1 MGTFSKQ
8 VITNDEVKGVKTYV
22 MPTGAKDVVTIS
34 GSMLG
39 GSIHCTSTN
48 SKTAALVTSMLDKGT
63 EKKDKYEISETLESV
78 GAELSFSS
86 TRYHTHFTGFCLKN
100 NLDTVVS
107 LLSEQLMTPSFSSSE
122 LSTLQSRICGNL
134 ERDKENTKKLAMI
147 HFLRTLF
154 PSNHPN
160 YRETVEE
167 SIDLVN
173 KITKEDLFAFHKQQ
187 YGLGSIKIAATGDL
201 NPEDFNGRMLEAIRG
216 WNNKKIE
223 IPKLVKKAREPKEGN
238 ETIMV
243 QDKTSADLYIGQ
255 SIGIDREHEDYYAL
269 MLGVYILGGNFSAR
283 LMQTV
288 RDKQGLTYGI
298 GSSISGVSFGA
309 DGYWSIWGTF
319 APDIIKKGIVATK
332 EQVDLWFKKG
342 VTEEELSAKKTTI
355 SGSYKVSMDSTAG
368 LAAKILSNAEQGRTL
383 SYLDDY
389 PKIIES
395 VSLSDVNMAIQK
407 YVNPNK
413 LYMVSA
419 GTL

>member
-160 YRETVEE
+160 YRETVDE

-173 KITKEDLFAFHKQQ
+173 KITKEDLFAFHKEQ

-255 SIGIDREHEDYYAL
+255 SIGIDREHKDYYAL

-419 GTL
+419 GKL

>member
-1 MGTFSKQ
+1 MSTFSSQ
-8 VITNDEVKGVKTYV
+8 VTTNDDIEGVKTYV

-39 GSIHCTSTN
+39 GSVHCAKTN

-100 NLDTVVS
+100 NLGTVIS
-107 LLSEQLMTPSFSSSE
+107 LLSEQLMMPSFSSRE

-134 ERDKENTKKLAMI
+134 ERDKENTKTLAMI

-160 YRETVEE
+160 YRETVDD
-167 SIDLVN
+167 SISLVN

-187 YGLGSIKIAATGDL
+187 YGLGSIKIAAAGDL
-201 NPEDFNGRMLEAIRG
+201 NPEDFNGRMHESIRD
-216 WNNKKIE
+216 WSSKKTE
-223 IPKLVKKAREPKEGN
+223 IPRLVEKAREPKEGN
-238 ETIMV
+238 QIIKV
-243 QDKTSADLYIGQ
+243 QDKTSADLFIGQ
-255 SIGIDREHEDYYAL
+255 SIGIDREHKDYYAL

-319 APDIIKKGIVATK
+319 SPDIIKKGVASTK
-332 EQVDLWFKKG
+332 EQIDLWFNKG
-342 VTEEELSAKKTTI
+342 VTEDELSAKKTTI

-368 LAAKILSNAEQGRTL
+368 LAAKILSNAEQGRDL
-383 SYLDDY
+383 SYLDEY
-389 PKIIES
+389 PKMIKS
-395 VSLSDVNMAIQK
+395 VSLSEVNRAIKK

>member
-1 MGTFSKQ
+1 MGTFSSQ

-39 GSIHCTSTN
+39 GSIHCANTN
-48 SKTAALVTSMLDKGT
+48 SKTAALVSSMLDKGT
-63 EKKDKYEISETLESV
+63 ENKDKYEISETLESV

-86 TRYHTHFTGFCLKN
+86 TRYHTNFTGFCLKN
-100 NLDTVVS
+100 NLKTVVS
-107 LLSEQLMTPSFSSSE
+107 LLSEQLRMPSFSSSE
-122 LSTLQSRICGNL
+122 LSTLQGRICGNL

-147 HFLRTLF
+147 NFLRRLF

-160 YRETVEE
+160 YRETVNE
-167 SIDLVN
+167 SIDLIS
-173 KITKEDLFAFHKQQ
+173 KIKKEDLIAFHKGQ
-187 YGLGSIKIAATGDL
+187 YGLGSIKIAAAGDV
-201 NPEDFNGRMLEAIRG
+201 NPADFNSQMFEAIG
-216 WNNKKIE
+216 DWNSKEVE
-223 IPKLVKKAREPKEGN
+223 IPKLTEKAREPKEGS
-238 ETIMV
+238 EIIKV
-243 QDKTSADLYIGQ
+243 QDKTSSDLYIGQ
-255 SIGIDREHEDYYAL
+255 PIGIDREHEDYYAL
-269 MLGVYILGGNFSAR
+269 MLGIYILGGNFSAR

-309 DGYWSIWGTF
+309 DGYWNIWGTF
-319 APDIIKKGIVATK
+319 SPDILKKGVEATK
-332 EQVDLWFKKG
+332 EQVDLWFNKG
-342 VTEEELSAKKTTI
+342 VTEDELSAKKTTI

-368 LAAKILSNAEQGRTL
+368 LAAKILSNAEHGREL
-383 SYLDDY
+383 SYLDEY

-395 VSLSDVNMAIQK
+395 ISLSEVNSAIKK

>member
-160 YRETVEE
+160 YRETVDE

-173 KITKEDLFAFHKQQ
+173 KITKEDLFAFHTEQ

-201 NPEDFNGRMLEAIRG
+201 SPEDFNGRMLEAIRG

-255 SIGIDREHEDYYAL
+255 SIGIDREHKDYYAL

-419 GTL
+419 GKL

>member
-107 LLSEQLMTPSFSSSE
+107 LLSEQLMMPSFSSSE

-160 YRETVEE
+160 YRETVDE

-173 KITKEDLFAFHKQQ
+173 KITKEDLFAFHKEQ

-255 SIGIDREHEDYYAL
+255 SIGIDREHKDYYAL

-383 SYLDDY
+383 SYLDEY

-395 VSLSDVNMAIQK
+395 VSLSEVNSAIKK

>member
-8 VITNDEVKGVKTYV
+8 VITNDEVRGVKTYV

-160 YRETVEE
+160 YRETVDE

-173 KITKEDLFAFHKQQ
+173 KITKQDLFAFHKEQ

-216 WNNKKIE
+216 WTNKKIE

>member
-160 YRETVEE
+160 YRETVDE

-173 KITKEDLFAFHKQQ
+173 KITKQDLFAFHKEQ

-255 SIGIDREHEDYYAL
+255 SIGIDREHKDYYAL

>member
-1 MGTFSKQ
+1 MSTFSSQ
-8 VITNDEVKGVKTYV
+8 VTTNDDIEGVKTYV
-22 MPTGAKDVVTIS
+22 MPTSAKDVVTIS

-39 GSIHCTSTN
+39 GSVHCAKTN

-100 NLDTVVS
+100 NLDTVIS
-107 LLSEQLMTPSFSSSE
+107 LLSEQLMMPSFSSRE

-134 ERDKENTKKLAMI
+134 ERDKENTKTLAMI

-160 YRETVEE
+160 YRETVDA
-167 SIDLVN
+167 SISLVN

-187 YGLGSIKIAATGDL
+187 YGLGSIKIAAAGDL
-201 NPEDFNGRMLEAIRG
+201 NPEDFNGRMHESIRD
-216 WNNKKIE
+216 WSSKKTE
-223 IPKLVKKAREPKEGN
+223 IPRLVEKAREPKEGN
-238 ETIMV
+238 QIIKV
-243 QDKTSADLYIGQ
+243 QDKTSADLFIGQ
-255 SIGIDREHEDYYAL
+255 SIGIDREHKDYYAL

-319 APDIIKKGIVATK
+319 SPDIIKKGVASTK
-332 EQVDLWFKKG
+332 EQIDLWFNKG
-342 VTEEELSAKKTTI
+342 VTEDELSAKKTTI

-368 LAAKILSNAEQGRTL
+368 LAAKILSNAEQGRDL
-383 SYLDDY
+383 SYLDEY
-389 PKIIES
+389 PKMIKS
-395 VSLSDVNMAIQK
+395 VSLSEVNSAIKK